1 MKTSRL
7 LKRRQFL
14 KKSAL
19 GVAGAGMLSGIG
31 RAVYSQESLPE
42 TEKTSL
48 RIRDYRILGRTG
60 FKVSDIATG
69 SIQEENLLHAM
80 LEAGVNYIDTAEQ
93 YPGHHK
99 MIGNVLRNGGHDRKK
114 LFISSKIEVLEDK
127 SKEGFIKRVH
137 KGLEEMGTDY
147 FDCMMMHMPE
157 KVETIKTE
165 GFHEAMRQ
173 LKAEGRIHFVG
184 ISNHGSFWFRDPEET
199 MEKLLMAAADD
210 GRFDVFLMAY
220 NFLQMDQ
227 AEKVL
232 DVCSE
237 KKIGTSL
244 MKTTPITKF
253 YLIKSRVEQMEKE
266 GKEIH
271 PLYKEGLVR
280 FKDKLDKAEGFIQKY
295 NLQNP
300 EEIKEAA
307 IRFVLD
313 NPNVNTVCCSA
324 RNFEEMERF
333 VRLSGT
339 RLSDWDKAKLS
350 AYRKGCGEL
359 YCRHACGLC
368 EPQCPHGVPVNTILR
383 YSHYFISQGRER
395 EAMKN
400 YASIPGSTAVVCQ
413 QCPGYCEQACPFNV
427 PIQGMLIM
435 THHLLAMV

>member
-1 MKTSRL
+1 MTDQNL
-7 LKRRQFL
+7 IKRRQFL

-19 GVAGAGMLSGIG
+19 GVIGAGMFS
-31 RAVYSQESLPE
+31 RASLAVDSQETSTE
-42 TEKTSL
+42 TDKAPL
-48 RIRDYRILGRTG
+48 KIHGYRILGRTG

-69 SIQEENLLHAM
+69 SIQEENILNAM

-99 MIGNVLRNGGHDRKK
+99 MIGNVLKNGGHDRKN
-114 LFISSKIEVLEDK
+114 LFITSKMEVLEDK
-127 SKEGFIKRVH
+127 SKEGFIRRVH
-137 KGLEEMGTDY
+137 KGLEEMRTDY

-157 KVETIKTE
+157 RAETIKTE

-173 LKAEGRIHFVG
+173 LKAEGRVRFVG

-199 MEKLLMAAADD
+199 MEKVLLAAADD

-232 DVCSE
+232 NVCKE
-237 KKIGTSL
+237 KQIGTAL

-266 GKEIH
+266 GKEVH

-280 FKDKLDKAEGFIQKY
+280 FKDKLDKAEGFINKY

-324 RNFEEMERF
+324 GNFEEMERF
-333 VRLSGT
+333 IRLSGT
-339 RLSDWDKAKLS
+339 SLTDWDRAKLS
-350 AYRKGCGEL
+350 TYEEGCGEL
-359 YCRHACGLC
+359 YCRHACGVC
-368 EPQCPHGVPVNTILR
+368 EPECPHGVPVNTIMR

-400 YASIPGSTAVVCQ
+400 YASIPGNSAEVCQ
-413 QCPGYCEQACPFNV
+413 QCSGYCEQACPYNV

-435 THHLLAMV
+435 THNLLAMA